1 MKNEQH
7 IGVIYMYTSPSN
19 KVYVGQTKREK
30 QRRSEHKCRTIKQ
43 DTCFGKALRK
53 YGYENFKYEILFQ
66 VKSESKERLKII
78 LDIMEKHFVKRYK
91 SNQPETGYNL
101 NKGGDGNLG
110 FNHTPETIEVIRQ
123 ASIDYFSNPEN
134 REKLSQTRKQYCETH
149 KPQPPKWTEE
159 RILETRLK
167 QTNRKVV
174 LQYDLKFNLL
184 NRFNSIGEAAKS
196 LEGTF
201 KTNSTR
207 ISECCNHKA
216 KTFKSYIWMF
226 EK

>member
-1 MKNEQH
+1 MENKKR
-7 IGVIYMYTSPSN
+7 IGIIYMYTSPSG
-19 KVYVGQTKREK
+19 KLYIGQTINET
-30 QRRSEHKCRTIKQ
+30 RRKSQHRIDTIKT
-43 DTCFGKALRK
+43 DTYFGRALRK
-53 YGYENFKYEILFQ
+53 YGYDNFKYEVLFK
-66 VKSESKERLKII
+66 VKSEDKRRLKII
-78 LDIMEKHFVKRYK
+78 LDLMEKKYISHYK

-134 REKLSQTRKQYCETH
+134 REKLSQTRKQHCETH

-167 QTNRKVV
+167 QTNRKIV

-207 ISECCNHKA
+207 ISECCNNKA
-216 KTFKSYIWMF
+216 KTFRSYIWMF
-226 EK
+226 E